1 MLICC
6 TQWFLAPTT
15 NSGMIDNDCRETETG
30 LLTFCHKACI
40 VLAKVTALVLCCRHI
55 VRWFSSQRDYG
66 NQMDYRKGDNGSWY
80 FPPQLLLLTVTEL
93 KQPHKRNEGCLW
105 DKERCQWKAWGPA
118 PRQPAP
124 AAPAAAA
131 ASWGAGPGAP
141 LSRGPRRLAGPAQ
154 RRQGW
159 GSWAGGRVRPTP
171 AGQDQGVKPAATS
184 HCQDSSSNWRARCF
198 YACYWPGCSSVAMI
212 LIFKPEF

>member
-1 MLICC
+1 MLTCC

-15 NSGMIDNDCRETETG
+15 NSGMIDNNCRETETG
-30 LLTFCHKACI
+30 LLTFCHKACF
-40 VLAKVTALVLCCRHI
+40 VLAKVTVLVLCCRHI

-93 KQPHKRNEGCLW
+93 KQPHKRNKGCSW

-159 GSWAGGRVRPTP
+159 GSWAGGRGRPTP

-184 HCQDSSSNWRARCF
+184 HCQDSSSNWKARCF
-198 YACYWPGCSSVAMI
+198 YACCWPGCSSVAMI
-212 LIFKPEF
+212 LIFKLEF